1 MCTKVS
7 QATTD
12 ITEGIVD
19 PPIELGY
26 LTLTITVVRSSLAAM
41 LQHSSNLYIL
51 LLESN
56 YRFPCQKLAGLNGLP
71 IPVRWTPEL
80 VTSHSE
86 LYPE

>member
-1 MCTKVS
+1 MCTKLS
-7 QATTD
+7 RTTAD
-12 ITEGIVD
+12 ITEGTVD
-19 PPIELGY
+19 LLIGLGY

-41 LQHSSNLYIL
+41 LQHFSNLYIL

-86 LYPE
+86 QYAE